1 MQDYVGKVCKV
12 CQKNIWR
19 GEDVVICPGCG
30 TVYHVACWNA
40 METCPRCG
48 RVTAKTKAA
57 PITTAISSDRS
68 RPFSNIGEKLQTV
81 AVVSTVIGMIIGI
94 ILFFVMAFADMLL
107 VGLLAALVIV
117 FLSWISAFALYGF
130 GTLIVQSK
138 TQADCLYEI
147 LHRLDEKAE

>member
-1 MQDYVGKVCKV
+1 MQDHVGKVCKV

-30 TVYHVACWNA
+30 TVYHVACWNT
-40 METCPRCG
+40 METCPHCG

-57 PITTAISSDRS
+57 SITTAISSDRS

-81 AVVSTVIGMIIGI
+81 AVISAVGGTLIGI
-94 ILFFVMAFADMLL
+94 VLLIVMAVAEMLL
-107 VGLLAALVIV
+107 AGLLAALVIA

-147 LHRLDEKAE
+147 LQRLDEKAE